1 MKTSKLFYLASK
13 VDSFLTKEAMGY
25 PTVETITPIVEAVV
39 ENNSDNS
46 LLKSVVEVVKPI
58 TVTIQAMDA
67 RCQVYFQLAVKPTD
81 YNRMMDEPERSQI
94 SDLLKPA
101 IEQALQTRFKS
112 YDFKVKIGIVPD
124 L

>member
-13 VDSFLTKEAMGY
+13 VDSFLKKEAMGY
-25 PTVETITPIVEAVV
+25 PSAETITPIVEAVV
-39 ENNSDNS
+39 ENNSGNS

-58 TVTIQAMDA
+58 TVTVNVMDA
-67 RCQVYFQLAVKPTD
+67 RCQVYFQLAVEPKD
-81 YNRMMDEPERSQI
+81 YNRMMDEPERSQV

-112 YDFKVKIGIVPD
+112 YEFKVKIGIVPEM
-124 L
+124 